1 MEINKELSLKDQLTD
16 FLLYTTPNGNIK
28 EKSVI
33 SILETTAEDSKNYQ
47 IKFYNKTQSIE

>member
-1 MEINKELSLKDQLTD
+1 MNKELSLKDQLTD